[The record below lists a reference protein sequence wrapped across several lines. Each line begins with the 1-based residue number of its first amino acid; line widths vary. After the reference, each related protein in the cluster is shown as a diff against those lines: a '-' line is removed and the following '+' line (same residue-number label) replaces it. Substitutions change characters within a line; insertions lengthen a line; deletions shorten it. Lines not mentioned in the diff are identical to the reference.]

1 MIIFTAEYIKNNHVT
16 GIYNNK
22 MMGGKNRV
30 KKFYYT
36 VFVLVLVCFILP
48 VACAAPA
55 TSPSSSA
62 PSATPKVEPIVAKL
76 TDAYPSGMS
85 AELALQKFASLAK
98 EKTNGRL
105 IVEVHSNGE
114 LYSREDEMMAV
125 STGAVQLM
133 CTNGPSM
140 VTLSKATIILNL
152 PYFWPDYKTLR
163 EFEATP
169 EWQAIWQNDIEKKLG
184 IKTIAYVPV
193 GPGMSANK
201 VRPIKKVADFKGLK
215 YRSASTVD
223 AALYKTLGVEAIQ
236 IPITELWT
244 ALEQGM
250 VDGFSTTFAKF
261 YTGPEADYGKYA
273 GTDQVTQVE
282 GWLFVNAA
290 WWDQLPADIK
300 QILEKEVLPEVESYA
315 TSEADRVVAE
325 CIAEST
331 KRGVTWTPI
340 EDMAAL
346 KAQISPFFQAMKKQ
360 VGNDAIWDKAEQV
373 AGIK

>member
-1 MIIFTAEYIKNNHVT
+1 
-16 GIYNNK
+16 
-22 MMGGKNRV
+22 
-30 KKFYYT
+30 
-36 VFVLVLVCFILP
+36 
-48 VACAAPA
+48 
-55 TSPSSSA
+55 
-62 PSATPKVEPIVAKL
+62 
-76 TDAYPSGMS
+76 
-85 AELALQKFASLAK
+85 
-98 EKTNGRL
+98 
-105 IVEVHSNGE
+105 
-114 LYSREDEMMAV
+114 
-125 STGAVQLM
+125 
-133 CTNGPSM
+133 
-140 VTLSKATIILNL
+140 
-152 PYFWPDYKTLR
+152 
-163 EFEATP
+163 
-169 EWQAIWQNDIEKKLG
+169 
-184 IKTIAYVPV
+184 V

-201 VRPIKKVADFKGLK
+201 TRPITKVEDFKGLK
-215 YRSASTVD
+215 YRAASTVD

-282 GWLFVNAA
+282 GWPFVNAA
-290 WWDQLPADIK
+290 WWDKLPADIK

-373 AGIK
+373 VGLK